1 LSISLLT
8 WTNWWNWSKKR
19 LVNHKLL
26 LKEACMSAN
35 VRVALD
41 AMGGDHA
48 PGEIV
53 LGAVE
58 AAREYGIGVYLV
70 GKEDL
75 IKAELARY
83 DTQGLDLPVLHTDEV
98 IPMDEHDPAKA
109 ARNSNTSMVRAVQL
123 VKSGEA
129 VGAVSAGNSG
139 AMMAASLFTLKRLP
153 GVERPALAGA
163 FPTKTGV
170 CLVIDM
176 GANTDCK
183 PEYLQQFAVMGSIYM
198 ERIFH
203 VNAPRVGLL
212 ANGEEEGKGN
222 EQVQIAHQLLKQ
234 SASTPGLNF
243 IGNVEGRDIPAGTAD
258 VVVCDGFVGNVVL
271 KLSEG
276 LAETL
281 IDLIKEQIASDLPG
295 KLAGAV
301 IRPRLRRLVKRLDY
315 AEYGGVPL
323 LGVNGSAIIS
333 HGRSKARAIKNAL
346 RVAYQTSETN
356 VTQAIAEGLAR
367 IGKNG
372 TMASMASPSQ
382 GAVASIA
389 PEKSGTM
396 ASIAPTLQGDSK
408 LTFESPTNP

>member
-1 LSISLLT
+1 
-8 WTNWWNWSKKR
+8 
-19 LVNHKLL
+19 
-26 LKEACMSAN
+26 MSAN

-70 GKEDL
+70 GQEQA
-75 IKAELARY
+75 IRAELAKY
-83 DTQGLDLPVLHTDEV
+83 ETTGLDLPVLHTDEV
-98 IPMDEHDPAKA
+98 IPMDEHDPARA
-109 ARNSNTSMVRAVQL
+109 ARNKNTSMVRALQL
-123 VKSGEA
+123 VRDGEA
-129 VGAVSAGNSG
+129 LGAVSAGNSG

-153 GVERPALAGA
+153 GVERPALGGV
-163 FPTKTGV
+163 FPTRDGI

-183 PEYLQQFAVMGSIYM
+183 PEYLQQFAIMGSIYM
-198 ERIFH
+198 EKLFH
-203 VNAPRVGLL
+203 VSSPRIGLL

-222 EQVQIAHQLLKQ
+222 EQVQLAHQLLKE
-234 SASTPGLNF
+234 SAPTLGLNF
-243 IGNVEGRDIPAGTAD
+243 IGNVEGRDIPAGGAD

-276 LAETL
+276 LSETL
-281 IDLIKEQIASDLPG
+281 IDLIKTQIASDLPG

-301 IRPRLRRLVKRLDY
+301 VRPRLRKLVKRLDY

-346 RVAYQTSETN
+346 RVARQTAETN
-356 VTQAIAEGLAR
+356 VAGAISEGL
-367 IGKNG
+367 
-372 TMASMASPSQ
+372 
-382 GAVASIA
+382 
-389 PEKSGTM
+389 
-396 ASIAPTLQGDSK
+396 SK
-408 LTFESPTNP
+408 LRSNQPVQDEA